1 MKVAML
7 RPCLLYMT
15 AGDREEALA
24 LARMLVGERLAACA
38 NVLGEST
45 SVYRWQGAVQE
56 EGEVVLVAKTVEDR
70 VEAAARRVREAHSYD
85 SPCVVSLPISGGDAD
100 FLSWIGE
107 EVGDAEDL
115 DAR

>member
-1 MKVAML
+1 MKAAMS

-24 LARMLVGERLAACA
+24 LARMLVGERLVACA
-38 NVLGEST
+38 NVLSEAT

-85 SPCVVSLPISGGDAD
+85 SPCVVALPISGGDAD
-100 FLSWIGE
+100 FLAWVQE
-107 EVGDAEDL
+107 EVRASEALG
-115 DAR
+115 AR

>member
-1 MKVAML
+1 MKAAMS

-38 NVLGEST
+38 NVLGAAT
-45 SVYRWQGAVQE
+45 SVYRWEGAVKE

-70 VEAAARRVREAHSYD
+70 VEAAASRVREAHSYD
-85 SPCVVSLPISGGDAD
+85 SPCVVALPISGGDAA
-100 FLSWIGE
+100 FLSWVQE
-107 EVGDAEDL
+107 EVLAQE
-115 DAR
+115 AQETR

>member
-1 MKVAML
+1 MKAPMS
-7 RPCLLYMT
+7 RPCLLYVT

-38 NVLGEST
+38 NVLGESA

-85 SPCVVSLPISGGDAD
+85 SPCVVALPISGGDAD
-100 FLSWIGE
+100 FLSWVRD
-107 EVGDAEDL
+107 EVQPPEALE
-115 DAR
+115 AR

>member
-1 MKVAML
+1 MKAPMS

-38 NVLGEST
+38 NVLGAAT
-45 SVYRWQGAVQE
+45 SVYRWDGAVQE
-56 EGEVVLVAKTVEDR
+56 EDEFVLVAKTVEDR

-85 SPCVVSLPISGGDAD
+85 SPCVVAVPIAGGDAE
-100 FLSWIGE
+100 FLSWVRD
-107 EVGDAEDL
+107 EVQPPEALE
-115 DAR
+115 AR

>member
-1 MKVAML
+1 MKASMS

-38 NVLGEST
+38 NVLGAAT

-56 EGEVVLVAKTVEDR
+56 EDEVVLVAKTVEDR
-70 VEAAARRVREAHSYD
+70 VDAVARRVREMHSYD
-85 SPCVVSLPISGGDAD
+85 SPCVVALPISGGDAD
-100 FLSWIGE
+100 FLAWVQE
-107 EVGDAEDL
+107 EVRIAGMPQA
-115 DAR
+115 

>member
-1 MKVAML
+1 MKAAMS

-38 NVLGEST
+38 NVLGAAT
-45 SVYRWQGAVQE
+45 SVYRWEGAVQE

-70 VEAAARRVREAHSYD
+70 VEAAASRVREAHSYD
-85 SPCVVSLPISGGDAD
+85 SPCVVALPISGGDAA
-100 FLSWIGE
+100 FLSWVQE
-107 EVGDAEDL
+107 EVSVPEAQET
-115 DAR
+115 R